1 MFKTT
6 LEQWAILDKVVELG
20 GFNQAAEAM
29 NRSQS
34 SVSYNLSLLQERLG
48 ISLLRIEGRR
58 ALLTPQGET
67 LLAQVR
73 PLLNAFHVL
82 ESRAASLHDGARTQ
96 LELVVDNIFPRQT
109 LFRVLQQFQQQ
120 YPATQIQLTEVLE
133 YDDPLHPA
141 VPEADVMVMTRRED
155 VSGRGQWLM
164 NVDFLAVIHRDHPLL
179 SLAQPLTE
187 YDLSR
192 YPQIRIGT
200 SRSQAPH
207 ASVGQSEQWFFST
220 VDTAVEAVMHQVGYG
235 WLPQERIDEAL
246 RQGVLQPLPLNHGG
260 RRSTPMH
267 LIVKKELIPLDD
279 QVIALVDLFTRYCSG
294 QGTVSST

>member
-6 LEQWAILDKVVELG
+6 LEQWAILDKVIELG
-20 GFNQAAEAM
+20 GFNQAAEAL

-48 ISLLRIEGRR
+48 VPLLHIEGRR
-58 ALLTPQGET
+58 AILTPEGET

-82 ESRAASLHDGARTQ
+82 ESRAASLRDGMRTQ
-96 LELVVDNIFPRQT
+96 LELVVDNIFPRRT

-120 YPATQIQLTEVLE
+120 FPATQIQLTEVLE

-179 SLAQPLTE
+179 TLAQPLTE

-200 SRSQAPH
+200 SRTQAPN

-220 VDTAVEAVMHQVGYG
+220 VDTAIEAVLHQVGYG
-235 WLPQERIDEAL
+235 WLPQERISEAL
-246 RQGVLQPLPLNHGG
+246 QQGVLQPLPLNHGG

-267 LIVKKELIPLDD
+267 LIVKKELIPLDAP
-279 QVIALVDLFTRYCSG
+279 VIALVELFTRYCSG
-294 QGTVSST
+294 QGAVSGT